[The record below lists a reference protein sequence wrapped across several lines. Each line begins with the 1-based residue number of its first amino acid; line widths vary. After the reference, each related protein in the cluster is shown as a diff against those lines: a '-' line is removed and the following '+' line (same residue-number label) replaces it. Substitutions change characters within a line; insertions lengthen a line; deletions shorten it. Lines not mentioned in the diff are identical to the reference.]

1 VSAAAVPAEEFE
13 FREGR
18 LRDLHTTFEI
28 SAAAI
33 YDAAVRL
40 NVSVG
45 QPPTDADVEREWERQ
60 RELIE
65 FLAAQAGGSYWICE
79 DGGRPVGYGRVCRL
93 GEMEELTEL
102 MVLPS
107 HKGRGIGRALLARC
121 WPTDPTPDLGRLV
134 VAAGASADLTL
145 YTGFGVMPSVG
156 HWHMRAQ
163 VSDYVERRAQ
173 EIDANEPA
181 VHALE
186 AKRAVAEWNR
196 LEPPAIGQRRPQLH
210 EFFGR
215 TRSCLATMDP
225 ETGGANGLC
234 WVGSDGEIGPAV
246 GATPE
251 DLVPVVLGALDRV
264 ASTREPVTFGVYCAT
279 DSWWLLRRLRGLGFR
294 VYWPSWV
301 MSSIPLPGLD
311 RYMPTRPPHLL

>member
-1 VSAAAVPAEEFE
+1 MSAEPVPSEELA

-18 LRDLHTTFEI
+18 LRDLRTTFDI
-28 SAAAI
+28 SAVAI

-45 QPPTDADVEREWERQ
+45 EPPTPADIEAEWGRQ

-65 FLAAQAGGSYWICE
+65 FIAAQEGGSYWICE

-107 HKGRGIGRALLARC
+107 HHGRGIGRSLLERC

-134 VAAGASADLTL
+134 VAAGAPADLTL

-156 HWHMRAQ
+156 HWHVRAE
-163 VSDYVERRAQ
+163 VADYVERRAQ

-215 TRSCLATMDP
+215 TRTCLATMNE

-234 WVGSDGEIGPAV
+234 WVGNDGEIGPAV

-251 DLVPVVLGALDRV
+251 DLVPVVLGALDRI
-264 ASTREPVTFGVYCAT
+264 ASTRQPETFGVYCAT
-279 DSWWLLRRLRGLGFR
+279 DSWWLLRRLRGVGFR